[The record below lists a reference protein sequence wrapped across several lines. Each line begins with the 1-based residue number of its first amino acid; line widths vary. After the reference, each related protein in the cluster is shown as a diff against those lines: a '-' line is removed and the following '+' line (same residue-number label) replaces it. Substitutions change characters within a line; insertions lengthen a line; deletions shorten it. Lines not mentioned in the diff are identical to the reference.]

1 MSNIKQ
7 KQIKTLLVENNQD
20 DAFSLR
26 EKLADTRE
34 VQFNLTHV
42 ERLEKALQCLQ
53 QESFDVVLLDLSLPD
68 SQGLDTFLSL
78 EEIVPNLPIV
88 LLTALNDE
96 SLALEAIRQG
106 AQDYLVKE
114 QITIN
119 VLLRSINYAIERM
132 HHVEKLFQSE
142 ERLQQIN
149 RELEKRIK
157 KCTFELK
164 YQNQELKKLFLLATT
179 DRITGIAN
187 RYRLED
193 FLEREWGDA
202 IRNQGPLSIIMID
215 IDRFKLYNDT
225 YGHPQG
231 DRCLRQVAQTIDAT
245 IKRSKDLVARYG
257 GEEFIVIL
265 PNIDIDG
272 AAVVAENI
280 RSQVKALNIAH
291 ATSEIS
297 DRLTISLGVAS
308 TIPALNSQS
317 SSLIRTADRAL
328 YYAKQNGRNCIEI
341 YQNQYHN

>member
-1 MSNIKQ
+1 MSSIKQ
-7 KQIKTLLVENNQD
+7 KQIKTLLVEDNQED
-20 DAFSLR
+20 VFSLR
-26 EKLADTRE
+26 EKLAHSRE
-34 VQFNLTHV
+34 IQINLTHV

-78 EEIVPNLPIV
+78 DEKVPNLPVV
-88 LLTALNDE
+88 LLTGSQDE

-114 QITIN
+114 QTTVS

-132 HHVEKLFQSE
+132 HHLEKVFQSE
-142 ERLQQIN
+142 ERLQKIN
-149 RELEKRIK
+149 LELEKRVK
-157 KCTFELK
+157 SCTFELK
-164 YQNQELKKLFLLATT
+164 YQNQELKKLFFLATT

-202 IRNQGPLSIIMID
+202 IRNQVSLSVIMID
-215 IDRFKLYNDT
+215 IDRFKRYNDT

-231 DRCLRQVAQTIDAT
+231 DKCLRQVAQTIDVT

-265 PNIDIDG
+265 PDIDIDG

-280 RSQVKALNIAH
+280 RSQVKTLNIAH

-308 TIPALNSQS
+308 TIPALNSHAS
-317 SSLIRTADRAL
+317 NLIMTADRAL
-328 YYAKQNGRNCIEI
+328 YLAKQNGRNRIEI
-341 YQNQYHN
+341 CQNQLQS